1 MSSQRRSEIM
11 RRRWAEMSDE
21 DRQAF
26 QQKAQTAAAVE
37 RARQGRIPEEMHEL
51 MGQVKDFRKWI
62 LCGRSPE
69 RMCFAVCAPLVSYL
83 SFGGWECELIEG
95 EVCVEQDAGRQ
106 QHFWI
111 EIGTVIVDPTAS
123 QFLTPAGKG
132 MPLVY
137 IGPRPSWYLTEK

>member
-1 MSSQRRSEIM
+1 
-11 RRRWAEMSDE
+11 MSDE

-51 MGQVKDFRKWI
+51 MGQVRGFRDGI
-62 LCGRSPE
+62 LGWKAASG
-69 RMCFAVCAPLVSYL
+69 MCFAVCSPLTTYL
-83 SFGGWECELIEG
+83 NMLGWECELIEG
-95 EVCVEQDAGRQ
+95 EVCVKQYAGRQ